1 MKKHLAGIFL
11 CISLVLSCW
20 CAAQQNPYW
29 KEPTRAQLDSLK
41 RLLGSTTNDSVRM
54 QANRQL
60 GLYYQ
65 EIDRPSAMAY
75 YEELLRL
82 ARKLDQPLWEA
93 EAMSRLGYASS
104 LMQNYSGGLKYLL
117 TAQSIVA
124 DPRLE
129 KNIWNV
135 GRFSQKNDP
144 RHARMTLAGSITQHL
159 GILHYFGNELR
170 KSLGYFS
177 TCLEINKEINDDA
190 FASLVHLSRGESYIG
205 LNLPDSAID
214 ALETSLDL
222 SLRSGHG
229 KYRGLIY
236 YDIGNVYSKRGDFR
250 LAQQALENSIQTSL
264 EQESPD
270 FLGMGYIALSKLY
283 RKTGIVD
290 SSFQQLQKALAT
302 YRIMKD
308 TIGLVDAHTA
318 LAADYEAMGLVDS
331 AYVHLKEGVA
341 LKTAHNREERVKVF
355 QAAGFHEQIRLQS
368 LEAEQIRTQSRTRT
382 YSLLAGIAVLLAISG
397 IIYRNH
403 ARQKKARMQL
413 EEAYKKLTSTQTQL
427 IQSEKMASL
436 GELTAGIAHEIQN
449 PLNFV
454 NNFSEINAELAGEI
468 EEAIDKGDLEE
479 IRSLAADIKSNQ
491 EKIREHGKRADSI
504 VKGMLQHSRSS
515 TGMKEPTD
523 INKLTDEY
531 LRLAYHGLRAKD
543 KSFNVSLQTHFDPAT
558 GLVSVVPQDIGRV
571 LLNLFNNAFYAV
583 QERSRQQTGNY
594 EPAVTLTTKRL
605 GKQVTVT
612 VEDNGAGIPETI
624 KDKIFQ
630 PFFTTKPT
638 GQGTGLGLSLS
649 YDIVT
654 KGHGGTLTAEST
666 EGQGSTFTIHLPT
679 IAP

>member
-1 MKKHLAGIFL
+1 MKKHQAGIFH
-11 CISLVLSCW
+11 CITLVLSCW
-20 CAAQQNPYW
+20 SAAQQNPYW
-29 KEPTRAQLDSLK
+29 KEPTRAQLDRLK

-117 TAQSIVA
+117 TAQAMVA

-270 FLGMGYIALSKLY
+270 FLGMAYIALSKLY

-290 SSFQQLQKALAT
+290 SSFQQLEKALAT
-302 YRIMKD
+302 YRI
-308 TIGLVDAHTA
+308 I
-318 LAADYEAMGLVDS
+318 
-331 AYVHLKEGVA
+331 YVHLKEGVA

-403 ARQKKARMQL
+403 ARQKKA
-413 EEAYKKLTSTQTQL
+413 A
-427 IQSEKMASL
+427 EKSL
-436 GELTAGIAHEIQN
+436 VPACQN
-449 PLNFV
+449 H
-454 NNFSEINAELAGEI
+454 
-468 EEAIDKGDLEE
+468 
-479 IRSLAADIKSNQ
+479 RS
-491 EKIREHGKRADSI
+491 
-504 VKGMLQHSRSS
+504 
-515 TGMKEPTD
+515 
-523 INKLTDEY
+523 
-531 LRLAYHGLRAKD
+531 
-543 KSFNVSLQTHFDPAT
+543 PA
-558 GLVSVVPQDIGRV
+558 
-571 LLNLFNNAFYAV
+571 
-583 QERSRQQTGNY
+583 
-594 EPAVTLTTKRL
+594 
-605 GKQVTVT
+605 
-612 VEDNGAGIPETI
+612 
-624 KDKIFQ
+624 
-630 PFFTTKPT
+630 
-638 GQGTGLGLSLS
+638 
-649 YDIVT
+649 
-654 KGHGGTLTAEST
+654 
-666 EGQGSTFTIHLPT
+666 
-679 IAP
+679 